1 MEWIDR
7 TATIGTPLVGRLER
21 SIQALADDGH
31 LILASLARQVPG
43 GPCAILV
50 TCEPVTFDDGSPEL
64 QRFPSLLELTE
75 VGDELAPLCM
85 FTTSFPTFPQGE
97 RPELPPGPLTV
108 PLEQIGKVH
117 PPGSVEVVGSFH
129 GN

>member
-1 MEWIDR
+1 MDWTDR
-7 TATIGTPLVGRLER
+7 TTAISTPGAAPLER

-31 LILASLARQVPG
+31 RIVANLHRRAPG
-43 GPCAILV
+43 APCAILV
-50 TCEPVTFDDGSPEL
+50 TVEPLTFDDGSPEL